1 MPEQTA
7 VEQQAELKESNDAF
21 EAGFGEAPAQAPAE
35 PEKKVEE
42 AKEPKTEEVKEQAP
56 DPWAGVPP
64 VVKAQFD
71 SLNTKLDIV
80 DKLPDRLRNIE
91 GHIGGLTTQIK
102 AAAEASKAVVKAGG
116 EAPTQAQIEAASASS
131 EKWKRIKEDYPEWV
145 DAMEERLASIR
156 PVTSEPK
163 DYISK
168 TDFEAKITEVSGT
181 NADLRRELQED
192 LIEHHHEGWK
202 DTVKSSEFVKWF
214 EGQKP
219 EVKALSKS
227 PKARDAI
234 RLIDAFK
241 ADKSAAAEKA
251 KKDKEAEDALR
262 AGVTPKGTG
271 GRAVRHTDEN
281 DAFENGFNAA

>member
-7 VEQQAELKESNDAF
+7 VEQQEIQESDKAF
-21 EAGFGEAPAQAPAE
+21 SAGFDEAPVQAPPAE
-35 PEKKVEE
+35 PEKKADE
-42 AKEPKTEEVKEQAP
+42 KTEPEGETPKVEP
-56 DPWAGVPP
+56 DPWDGVPG
-64 VVKAQFD
+64 VVKETLEAINSKLSSVD
-71 SLNTKLDIV
+71 SVSHGLKSLEGRYGSISKALDEL
-80 DKLPDRLRNIE
+80 KAA
-91 GHIGGLTTQIK
+91 GK
-102 AAAEASKAVVKAGG
+102 AAATTVSDS
-116 EAPTQAQIEAASASS
+116 PTQAQIDAAASSS
-131 EKWKRIKEDYPEWV
+131 EKWKRIKDDYPEWAE
-145 DAMEERLASIR
+145 AMDERLALLR
-156 PVTSEPK
+156 PATEAPK

-241 ADKSAAAEKA
+241 ADKSAAEEKA

-281 DAFENGFNAA
+281 DAFQNGFDSA